1 MIDHVIICPPYFTY
15 FIIFLYRALSYGDYP
30 SRDSNS
36 SQQAPDPT
44 AAISEVEVDRDPKN
58 APVRQLSRPKIP
70 APSPYAYSS
79 LPFMKAPL
87 LRSTASTKTVHIASD
102 PSDAQP
108 SNIRKGAHE
117 EIGKLPEEEEE
128 EVGEEGEVGGEEST
142 DRERTIAGCDSGSGS
157 GSGDGGDKDRDRR
170 STPDYLFSVS
180 GQEQSLYY
188 YRNQFA
194 GDVLNSNLEELNDD
208 DLQAAMHLLEDSVCT
223 ETTRTPGGSIG
234 EQTPIMAISPFDPH
248 ASPGSMYFVE

>member
-1 MIDHVIICPPYFTY
+1 M
-15 FIIFLYRALSYGDYP
+15 S
-30 SRDSNS
+30 
-36 SQQAPDPT
+36 
-44 AAISEVEVDRDPKN
+44 
-58 APVRQLSRPKIP
+58 RQLSRPKIP

-102 PSDAQP
+102 PSDVQP

-128 EVGEEGEVGGEEST
+128 EEST
-142 DRERTIAGCDSGSGS
+142 DRERTIAGCDSGN
-157 GSGDGGDKDRDRR
+157 GDGGDRDRDRR

-188 YRNQFA
+188 YRNQLA
-194 GDVLNSNLEELNDD
+194 GDGLNSNLEELNDD

-248 ASPGSMYFVE
+248 ASPGSMFFVE